1 LREFLEQNGGDVS
14 KDESL
19 MDLDEVQEVMEAA
32 PAVAEQPAPAVTP
45 AAPAKVE
52 PVATTPVKAEPIK
65 VASPVVAA
73 ASPAKPVVA
82 AASPAKPVVAA
93 ASPAKPVVAAASP
106 AKPVVAAA
114 KPEEPVKV
122 EETAK
127 PEESEAANGKDDAA
141 KPAEGE
147 AAGERKG
154 VKRKRYEEEPFVVVE
169 DEPEIDESLFCLDW
183 YNSDL
188 SLKIDKATLMSAEPL
203 YKDGWGYVW

>member
-1 LREFLEQNGGDVS
+1 
-14 KDESL
+14 

-65 VASPVVAA
+65 VAS
-73 ASPAKPVVA
+73 PVVA

-203 YKDGWGYVW
+203 HKDGWGYVW